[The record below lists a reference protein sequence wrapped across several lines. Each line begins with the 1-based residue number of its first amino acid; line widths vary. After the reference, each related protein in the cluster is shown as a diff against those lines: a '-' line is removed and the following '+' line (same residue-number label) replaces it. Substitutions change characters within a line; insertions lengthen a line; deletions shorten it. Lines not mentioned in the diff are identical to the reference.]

1 MYLHRQIFRD
11 LDYFFKSERA
21 DPFIVDCGSNIGMS
35 ILFFKALYPKARIIG
50 FEPDKQTY
58 ALLKRNVASNGLT
71 GVQVHQ
77 AALGIED
84 STVDLFVIPGEP
96 GHLHQSTI
104 RRSETAWGGEVPT
117 KKTVVPQV
125 RLSTFING
133 KVDLLKVDVE
143 GGEDAV
149 LKDLVSSGVI
159 SNIDQMIL
167 EYDHHI
173 ETDKDK
179 LGDFLGQLEKSGF
192 GYQITTSCPRS
203 VRTSRGNFHQNVLV
217 YAYQKSLSSAAEVT

>member
-1 MYLHRQIFRD
+1 MYLHSQIFRD
-11 LDYFFKSERA
+11 LDYFFRSKRV

-35 ILFFKALYPKARIIG
+35 ILFFKALYPAARIIG
-50 FEPDKQTY
+50 FEPDEQTY
-58 ALLKRNVASNGLT
+58 ALLERNIASNGLT
-71 GVQVHQ
+71 RVQVHQ
-77 AALGIED
+77 AALGLED
-84 STVDLFVIPGEP
+84 STIELFVIPGDP

-104 RRSETAWGGEVPT
+104 RRGETAWGGEVPT

-125 RLSTFING
+125 RLSTFITE

-167 EYDHHI
+167 EYDHHL
-173 ETDKDK
+173 ETNKDK
-179 LGDFLGQLEKSGF
+179 LGDFLSQLEKSGF
-192 GYQITTSCPRS
+192 GYQITTSFPHSARI
-203 VRTSRGNFHQNVLV
+203 SRGDYHQNVLV
-217 YAYQKSLSSAAEVT
+217 YAYQKSLSSAAEGI